1 METKGKDKDRE
12 EEGDGGCE
20 ATWMHLAQQEMAP
33 DGAQD
38 SIDPIGAAGVFRA
51 QGRVGRGRSVG
62 KQERVQPGQTRE
74 AIGPFN
80 PITCFD

>member
-1 METKGKDKDRE
+1 
-12 EEGDGGCE
+12 
-20 ATWMHLAQQEMAP
+20 MHLAQQEVAP

-38 SIDPIGAAGVFRA
+38 SLDPIEAAGVFRA
-51 QGRVGRGRSVG
+51 RSTVGRGRSVG

-80 PITCFD
+80 PITYID